1 MVVVKILL
9 SRSIVEKGGSKNIT
23 IKVSNGHMSIKV
35 STKISFSRSVVKIFS
50 RSEEKI
56 SFLRSVLK
64 YHLEGQ

>member
-23 IKVSNGHMSIKV
+23 IKVSNGNMSIKV

-56 SFLRSVLK
+56 SFL
-64 YHLEGQ
+64 GQY